1 MAINRTS
8 PKKGKV
14 VDIPD
19 AVVTIGTPTAGDAQ
33 VSVAFTAT
41 SPATGGPAQKYTA
54 ISSPGSITASGSTS
68 PVVVTGLTN
77 DTAYTFTVA
86 AANATGTG
94 VFSSASASAT
104 PAILTSFESIATL
117 NGTGSST
124 YVTFNSIPSTYKH
137 LQLRITSR
145 NGRATTDDSMLVYFN
160 SVTTG
165 SQYTYHAIYGD
176 GTSVAS
182 YAGTSASTGTFLGY
196 MASANAAASIYGV
209 TVIDIL
215 DYANTNKYKTAKSLS
230 GIDRNGS
237 GIVSYGSGVWM
248 NTAAISSISLGSNNS
263 GANWTTDSQFALYGI
278 KG

>member
-86 AANATGTG
+86 AANAT
-94 VFSSASASAT
+94 V
-104 PAILTSFESIATL
+104 
-117 NGTGSST
+117 
-124 YVTFNSIPSTYKH
+124 
-137 LQLRITSR
+137 
-145 NGRATTDDSMLVYFN
+145 LVYLVLHLLVLHLLF
-160 SVTTG
+160 
-165 SQYTYHAIYGD
+165 
-176 GTSVAS
+176 
-182 YAGTSASTGTFLGY
+182 
-196 MASANAAASIYGV
+196 
-209 TVIDIL
+209 
-215 DYANTNKYKTAKSLS
+215 
-230 GIDRNGS
+230 
-237 GIVSYGSGVWM
+237 
-248 NTAAISSISLGSNNS
+248 
-263 GANWTTDSQFALYGI
+263 
-278 KG
+278 